1 MPMPSDDPIPPIPA
15 DTARSA
21 KAVYSRSNLYLSIGD
36 RLAELLADIHLNNSL
51 HREAPSRLGK
61 PSLALV
67 TFFQY
72 LEKLSDRQA
81 VEATST
87 RIDWKYALHL
97 SMHYPGLNPGALCDF
112 RQSLLRL
119 PEKQGEFQRF
129 LERLEEGG
137 YAREAQG
144 QPLETLRVLDELCI
158 RTRLDIV
165 MSAMRHVLQA
175 LATHH
180 PEWLRRISPP
190 RWYSRYEMAERQPD
204 LAQSAEQQR
213 LLAEAIGV
221 DIAFL
226 LQAIPREE
234 QPKLASLKEVQELE
248 QVWREQ
254 FDLHHR
260 DSVKLLPY
268 CYYCGTVQQR
278 LVE

>member
-1 MPMPSDDPIPPIPA
+1 MPSDDLIPPIPA
-15 DTARSA
+15 DTARAA
-21 KAVYSRSNLYLSIGD
+21 KAVYSRSNIYLSIGD

-51 HREAPSRLGK
+51 HREASPRLGK

-72 LEKLSDRQA
+72 MEKLADRQA
-81 VEATST
+81 AEATST

-97 SMHYPGLNPGALCDF
+97 SMNYPGLNPAALCDF
-112 RQSLLRL
+112 RQNLLRQ

-129 LERLEEGG
+129 LERLGEGG
-137 YAREAQG
+137 YARETQG
-144 QPLETLRVLDELCI
+144 QPPETLRLLDELCV

-165 MSAMRHVLQA
+165 LSSMRHVLQV

-204 LAQSAEQQR
+204 LTQSAEQQR
-213 LLAEAIGV
+213 ALAEAIGV

-226 LQAIPREE
+226 LQAIAQEE
-234 QPKLASLKEVQELE
+234 QPKLASLKEVQKLE
-248 QVWREQ
+248 EVWREQ
-254 FDLHHR
+254 FDPLCQEG
-260 DSVKLLPY
+260 VKLLPY

-278 LVE
+278 LVG